1 MKAENTMNTM
11 NSFEELDSVLSDV
24 TSKLIAGKI
33 TVSEAK
39 TIVCIARTK
48 IAGFRAL
55 LEYTKVTGKSPEC
68 DFLGIFRKPKKDE
81 DTNGKRKTADRFT
94 N

>member
-1 MKAENTMNTM
+1 MIKHKEQHTMD
-11 NSFEELDSVLSDV
+11 SFEELDNVLSRE
-24 TSKLIAGKI
+24 TSKLIAGEI

-39 TIVCIARTK
+39 AIVSIARTK

-68 DFLGIFRKPKKDE
+68 NFLGIFHKSKDE
-81 DTNGKRKTADRFT
+81 DTNGKRKTAERLT